1 MLVRT
6 VLIFLVGSLSLFTDA
21 MAQDFSANVTRVLN
35 SLLSMSY
42 DQRIRPGIGGPP
54 TKVMCNMH
62 IKSLG
67 PVSENEETYSLDVY
81 FRQTWFDRRLGFS
94 FPGIEEFSMSW
105 LFMEKIWKPDTFFLN
120 GRGSELHSITSP
132 NKFVRLRE
140 DGFLSSSIRLTISA
154 ECKMHL
160 RKFPLDSQKCS
171 LIIGSYAY
179 TSEDLQYN
187 WDEKGVTIEKGVEM
201 AQYDVVNVS
210 IVSAKTTIRGR
221 DPHSIIEVTFHFR
234 RSIGYFM
241 LQIYVPITLVV
252 CSSWISFWLDPLD
265 SDSRIDLVVTIVL
278 TITTLALE
286 GRADLRVSYA
296 TALDWYIIICF
307 AFVFAV
313 MIEYAV
319 INFLNKL
326 ATDIQK
332 IIDEESRRKSE
343 LEEQQKL
350 RKEKSFEAEDEFEE
364 IDFHPGAPLR
374 RSHSLPADLA
384 SEAIREDTWL
394 PISPET
400 SSSAKSSMFSWYKKF
415 YRRTLSAT
423 LKFWKSFNILPNHRG
438 RLLEKGFS
446 QIDIVAR
453 KAFPIAFAV
462 TVATYGVLY
471 AYYITDGRDDD

>member
-1 MLVRT
+1 MFFRA
-6 VLIFLVGSLSLFTDA
+6 VLMFIVARLSLTNSIL
-21 MAQDFSANVTRVLN
+21 AQDFTANVTRVLN
-35 SLLSMSY
+35 SLLSVSY
-42 DQRIRPGIGGPP
+42 DQRIRPEIGGPP

-67 PVSENEETYSLDVY
+67 PVSENEETYSMDVY
-81 FRQTWFDRRLGFS
+81 FRQTWYDRRLGFS
-94 FPGIEEFSMSW
+94 FPGIDEFSMSW
-105 LFMEKIWKPDTFFLN
+105 IFMEKIWKPDTFFLN

-210 IVSAKTTIRGR
+210 IVSGKTTIRGR
-221 DPHSIIEVTFHFR
+221 
-234 RSIGYFM
+234 
-241 LQIYVPITLVV
+241 
-252 CSSWISFWLDPLD
+252 
-265 SDSRIDLVVTIVL
+265 VVTIVL

-286 GRADLRVSYA
+286 GRADLHVSYA

-313 MIEYAV
+313 MIEYAI

-332 IIDEESRRKSE
+332 IIDEEARKKTE
-343 LEEQQKL
+343 MEEEQKL
-350 RKEKSFEAEDEFEE
+350 RKDKSFEAEDEFEE
-364 IDFHPGAPLR
+364 IDFRPDAPLR
-374 RSHSLPADLA
+374 RCHSLPADLA
-384 SEAIREDTWL
+384 SEPVREDTWL
-394 PISPET
+394 PLSPET
-400 SSSAKSSMFSWYKKF
+400 SSSTKSPLKIFSWYKKY

-423 LKFWKSFNILPNHRG
+423 LDFWKSFNILPNHRG

-453 KAFPIAFAV
+453 KAFPIAFAATV
-462 TVATYGVLY
+462 TTYGVLY
-471 AYYITDGRDDD
+471 AYYITDGRDED